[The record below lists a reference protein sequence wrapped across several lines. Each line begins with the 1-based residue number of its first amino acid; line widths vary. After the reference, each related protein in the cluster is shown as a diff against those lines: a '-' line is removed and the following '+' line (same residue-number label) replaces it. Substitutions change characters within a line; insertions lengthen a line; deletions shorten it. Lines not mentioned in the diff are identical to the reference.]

1 MEAVISCLNRLIA
14 GSSPSADEMER
25 ALGAVLDGKTGDA
38 AAAALLTA
46 VRLRGETADEL
57 EGAVRA
63 VRARMTGWNS
73 PVASTRLLDTCG
85 TGGDGFNSV
94 NLSTTAAIVIAAC
107 GNPVVKHG
115 NRAASGNSGSSDV
128 LAALGV
134 ASDPD
139 PDALAAC
146 LGELNIA
153 FLFAPRFHPG
163 LARLG
168 PIRRQLPFRT
178 LFNLVGPLCNPASP
192 AFQIVG
198 STDEGRTR
206 LLAAVLARMPHI
218 RRAAV
223 VTGSDGL
230 DEVTLAGPT
239 HALIVEAG
247 AIRDETWRPD
257 DFGLASVGTQGLRV
271 SGPQESASRIRRT
284 LAGEP
289 GPVRDYLL
297 ANAAAALRI
306 ADDCSLAEGVRRAAT
321 AIDSG
326 AAADLLRRWAT
337 LSTGPPASC
346 DAGPGTDRRTEP
358 PPPTDPIAVPRR
370 ETAGRSIG
378 PHEREGEDRR
388 TEPPPTTRPPDLAPV
403 ALSADSRQRFPD

>member
-1 MEAVISCLNRLIA
+1 MEAVTNCLNRIVA
-14 GSSPSADEMER
+14 GASPSADEMEW
-25 ALGAVLDGKTGDA
+25 ALGAVLDGQAGDA

-63 VRARMTGWNS
+63 IRKRMTGWRS
-73 PVASTRLLDTCG
+73 PIASTRLLDTCG
-85 TGGDGFNSV
+85 TGGDGLSSV
-94 NLSTTAAIVIAAC
+94 NLSTAAAIVVAAC
-107 GNPVVKHG
+107 GIPVVKHG

-128 LAALGV
+128 LTALGV
-134 ASDPD
+134 SADPA
-139 PDALAAC
+139 PDRLATC
-146 LGELNIA
+146 LTELNIA

-163 LARLG
+163 LVRLA

-192 AFQIVG
+192 AFQLVG
-198 STDEGRTR
+198 STDERRSR
-206 LLAAVLARMPHI
+206 LLAAVLARMPHV

-247 AIRDETWRPD
+247 TIRDETWRPD
-257 DFGLASVGTQGLRV
+257 DFGLASVGTEGLRV
-271 SGPQESASRIRRT
+271 SGPEESAHRIRRT

-289 GPVRDYLL
+289 GPVRDYVL

-306 ADDCSLAEGVRRAAT
+306 AGDCSLSEGVRRAA
-321 AIDSG
+321 AAVDSG
-326 AAADLLRRWAT
+326 AASRLLVAWVVASSGRAAD
-337 LSTGPPASC
+337 
-346 DAGPGTDRRTEP
+346 
-358 PPPTDPIAVPRR
+358 
-370 ETAGRSIG
+370 
-378 PHEREGEDRR
+378 
-388 TEPPPTTRPPDLAPV
+388 
-403 ALSADSRQRFPD
+403 

>member
-1 MEAVISCLNRLIA
+1 MEAVASCLNRLVA

-25 ALGAVLDGKTGDA
+25 ALGAILDGEAGDA

-73 PVASTRLLDTCG
+73 PVPSDRLLDTCG
-85 TGGDGFNSV
+85 TGGDGLSSV
-94 NLSTTAAIVIAAC
+94 NLSTAAAIVIAAC
-107 GNPVVKHG
+107 GVPVVKHG

-134 ASDPD
+134 AADPE
-139 PDALAAC
+139 PAVLAAC

-163 LARLG
+163 LVRLA

-192 AFQIVG
+192 AFQLVG

-206 LLAAVLARMPHI
+206 LLAAVLARMPHV

-247 AIRDETWRPD
+247 AFRAETWRPD
-257 DFGLASVGTQGLRV
+257 DFGLASVGAEGLRV
-271 SGPQESASRIRRT
+271 SGPEESAHRIRCT
-284 LAGEP
+284 LGGEP

-306 ADDCSLAEGVRRAAT
+306 AGDCSLGEGVRRAAA

-326 AAADLLRRWAT
+326 AAAELLRHWA
-337 LSTGPPASC
+337 
-346 DAGPGTDRRTEP
+346 
-358 PPPTDPIAVPRR
+358 
-370 ETAGRSIG
+370 
-378 PHEREGEDRR
+378 
-388 TEPPPTTRPPDLAPV
+388 
-403 ALSADSRQRFPD
+403 ALSSRPSA